1 MFKEKSKIKSM
12 KTNKH
17 SQRSLMFMA
26 NSAGRE
32 NEADSMQWERM
43 NINANKQLNVIFLM
57 LLVETI

>member
-32 NEADSMQWERM
+32 NEADSMQ
-43 NINANKQLNVIFLM
+43 
-57 LLVETI
+57 